1 MHSFDDLNSVWMN
14 PIKKCHIKP
23 EEEEYIKT
31 ISSTLIDEFSKTI
44 HNFTNIIIFKE
55 LSKRPKA
62 SLHQQLLIKR
72 QVSSNVSENMKNISI
87 NMAKDRY
94 DFTNSL
100 NIDNQTEPEL
110 IIDDEI
116 EKRLIIDDEIDM
128 NYEEYDINYNRSF
141 YTFLDDKDDDD
152 DYDMQI
158 DYLEYLNSNYNNL
171 YQPENVDDI
180 LVIK

>member
-1 MHSFDDLNSVWMN
+1 
-14 PIKKCHIKP
+14 
-23 EEEEYIKT
+23 
-31 ISSTLIDEFSKTI
+31 
-44 HNFTNIIIFKE
+44 
-55 LSKRPKA
+55 
-62 SLHQQLLIKR
+62 
-72 QVSSNVSENMKNISI
+72 
-87 NMAKDRY
+87 MAKDRY

-100 NIDNQTEPEL
+100 NIDNQTEPELIIDDEIEPELIIDDEIEPEL

-171 YQPENVDDI
+171 YQSETSDYI